1 MLLAAPTMPARAFA
15 QATAGDVLA
24 TYHESIRRL
33 DGELY
38 LEDEPIWLCAE
49 SATAP
54 ATVDVW
60 ADPPCAL
67 VGRDA
72 AGAHR
77 RIVLASGRPGGPVP
91 RGFELSQTF
100 GSLDPSGRAPLWGAT
115 NGLPEGSWEIRPL
128 AGDTARVLARI
139 EVLEPR
145 GSERSVRDALARAAR
160 LARLMNRPKD
170 AADLYAAVYQRYP
183 RTAYLSA
190 IYWGEWGVRDHTRFA
205 HDPGRWMEE
214 VFAHFHDT
222 CFGVVAL
229 DRWVGD
235 VGLEAAR
242 PMLGKLVGIYPD
254 TELSRAALR
263 YLVADPGQ
271 F

>member
-1 MLLAAPTMPARAFA
+1 MLLAAPSMPARVFA
-15 QATAGDVLA
+15 QATAGDVLSA
-24 TYHESIRRL
+24 YDESIRRL
-33 DGELY
+33 DGEVY
-38 LEDEPIWLCAE
+38 LEDQPIWLCAA
-49 SATAP
+49 SAIAP
-54 ATVDVW
+54 AAADAW
-60 ADPPCAL
+60 ATPACVL
-67 VGRDA
+67 VGKGA
-72 AGAHR
+72 AGVRHR
-77 RIVLASGRPGGPVP
+77 LVRQSSEHAGGPVP
-91 RGFELSQTF
+91 RAFELSQTF
-100 GSLDPSGRAPLWGAT
+100 GHVDPSGRAPLWGAT
-115 NGLPEGSWEIRPL
+115 NGLPEGSWEIHPL
-128 AGDTARVLARI
+128 SGDTAHVLARI

-160 LARLMNRPKD
+160 LARLLNRPKD

-242 PMLGKLVGIYPD
+242 PMLSKLVGIYPD
-254 TELSRAALR
+254 TDLSRAALR
-263 YLVADPGQ
+263 YL
-271 F
+271 